1 MNFRGVRPLFER
13 LLWRGY
19 AKSQSAK
26 LATTGG
32 HVTIQT
38 PRCPCSV
45 SPGPGTGM
53 VRLRL
58 ALQEFNEVHRDFI
71 EFLQF
76 VDDVAARQMA
86 KCAASSSRDMS
97 SSVYVRED
105 GEASISAMTFFE
117 CEWFDESGEIIG
129 NPFGDRTVE
138 RGATAACIWEFGGVW
153 MNDTRW
159 GVKWTVKQVKVY
171 KPSPLQQQHQRL
183 SSSPPLAVS
192 TPFMFLDDDADKH
205 LQYRDHLTTL
215 RPASKKQRVECLFL
229 DDD

>member
-13 LLWRGY
+13 LLWRSY

-26 LATTGG
+26 LAATGG

-45 SPGPGTGM
+45 TPGPGTGM

-58 ALQEFNEVHRDFI
+58 ALQEFNDVHRDFI
-71 EFLQF
+71 DFLQF
-76 VDDVAARQMA
+76 VDEVAARQMT
-86 KCAASSSRDMS
+86 KCAAKSSREMS
-97 SSVYVRED
+97 PSVYIRED
-105 GEASISAMTFFE
+105 GDASVSAMTFFE

-129 NPFGDRTVE
+129 NPAGDRTVD
-138 RGATAACIWEFGGVW
+138 RGSTAAAIWEFGGVW

-171 KPSPLQQQHQRL
+171 KPVHHRHHHHQ
-183 SSSPPLAVS
+183 PLAVP
-192 TPFMFLDDDADKH
+192 TPFMFLDDDAAKDAPY
-205 LQYRDHLTTL
+205 QDHLMAS
-215 RPASKKQRVECLFL
+215 RPAAKKQRVECLFI
-229 DDD
+229 DD